1 MGGLIGLDGQVD
13 SGTQGWLLFFRL
25 DVLSLVCMVDCSV
38 IIEERFFFL
47 ARLVVPGSSS
57 R

>member
-1 MGGLIGLDGQVD
+1 MDLIGRSIRALRVGFC
-13 SGTQGWLLFFRL
+13 FFRL